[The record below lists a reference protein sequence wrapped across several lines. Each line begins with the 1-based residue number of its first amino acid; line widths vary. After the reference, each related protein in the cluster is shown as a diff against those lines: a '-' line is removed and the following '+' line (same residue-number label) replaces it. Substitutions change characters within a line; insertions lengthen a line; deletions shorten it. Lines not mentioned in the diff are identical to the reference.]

1 MTMARKSLVDS
12 SVTPLYH
19 CISRCVRRAFLCG
32 EGCGHRKQ
40 WVEDRL
46 RELAGIFAIDVCA
59 YAVLDNHLHVV
70 LMLND
75 EVARG
80 WSDEDVVRRWG
91 QLFPPRWKYWKP
103 LDMTPQ
109 WVQER
114 LADAKWVAQAQERL
128 NSLGWFMKCLKEPLA
143 RMAIRRAGGS
153 EVSFDP

>member
-19 CISRCVRRAFLCG
+19 CISRCVRRAFHCG

-40 WVEDRL
+40 WIEDRL

-91 QLFPPRWKYWKP
+91 QLFPPRGKDRKP

-114 LADAKWVAQAQERL
+114 HRRCKLGPSGARADGLAGVVH
-128 NSLGWFMKCLKEPLA
+128 
-143 RMAIRRAGGS
+143 
-153 EVSFDP
+153 EVSQRTARPDG

>member
-40 WVEDRL
+40 WIEDRL

-91 QLFPPRWKYWKP
+91 QLFPPRGKDRKP

-114 LADAKWVAQAQERL
+114 HRRCKVGRSGSRAAELAGVVH
-128 NSLGWFMKCLKEPLA
+128 
-143 RMAIRRAGGS
+143 
-153 EVSFDP
+153 EVSQRTARPDG